1 MNFNQ
6 EILEELP
13 NEFGGSDKKQ
23 TVVLAGSSKKY
34 LLKLPDPTREK
45 GKKEKLSYINNVFSE
60 YIGCMI
66 SKSVGL
72 PVQEVI
78 LGEYTFENSAK
89 TVPACACGDIR
100 NSNEILYEID
110 KQELRNSLEETDS
123 RYITFESVNRIFSF
137 LEKYG
142 LDKKELE
149 KFYFDMFV
157 LDALIGNTDRHN
169 GNWGFLMAPN
179 SSARIAP
186 VYDCG
191 SSLFPIA
198 SDDMLKDAN
207 IRNIALGTY
216 SAIRDENMQRIN
228 YHEIFTEAENSQ
240 VNKALKRMLPRINM
254 AEIYGIID
262 GTPYLSEV
270 RKDFYKEFVRTNYE
284 QTLVKGLVNVM
295 AKEIPEKERTNPEID
310 YYAFYQKN
318 IRCIKDLPEF
328 VPHMANIS
336 GKSFR
341 VMRVSSQYAITF
353 DDTGATS
360 IFFLQSNDS
369 KVKRTME
376 IFQYLG
382 ANKIFEENKKGCDSE
397 QSEEKSRERSA
408 KRGSE
413 PDQSSDLCSG
423 KESVSDILNDSAND
437 SLGMGEDDFKK
448 AVDKLSELFKEDK
461 DIESP

>member
-23 TVVLAGSSKKY
+23 TVVLVGSSKKY

-45 GKKEKLSYINNVFSE
+45 GKKKELSYINNVFSE

-72 PVQEVI
+72 PVQEVLI
-78 LGEYTFENSAK
+78 GEYTFENSAK

-100 NSNEILYEID
+100 NGSEILYEID
-110 KQELRNSLEETDS
+110 KQELRNFLDEKDS
-123 RYITFESVNRIFSF
+123 RNITFESINKIFPF

-149 KFYFDMFV
+149 KFYFNMFV

-169 GNWGFLMAPN
+169 GNWGFLMAPG
-179 SSARIAP
+179 SRARIAP
-186 VYDCG
+186 VFDCG
-191 SSLFPIA
+191 SSLFPVA
-198 SDDMLKDAN
+198 SDDMLKGAN
-207 IRNIALGTY
+207 VRNIALGTY
-216 SAIRDENMQRIN
+216 SAIRDDNMQRIN

-240 VNKALKRMLPRINM
+240 VNTALKRMLPRINM
-254 AEIYGIID
+254 TEIYGIID
-262 GTPYLSEV
+262 DTPYLSQV
-270 RKDFYKEFVRTNYE
+270 RKEFYKEFVRANYE
-284 QTLVKGLVNVM
+284 QTLVKGLVNIT
-295 AKEIPEKERTNPEID
+295 AKEIPEKGGTKPEID

-318 IRCIKDLPEF
+318 IRRIKDLPEF
-328 VPHMANIS
+328 VPNMANIS

-341 VMRVSSQYAITF
+341 VMKVSSQYAITF

-360 IFFLQSNDS
+360 IFYLQSNDS

-376 IFQYLG
+376 IFEYLG
-382 ANKIFEENKKGCDSE
+382 ANEIFQENKKEYDSSE
-397 QSEEKSRERSA
+397 LNQSLALPKGEK
-408 KRGSE
+408 
-413 PDQSSDLCSG
+413 D
-423 KESVSDILNDSAND
+423 VFDILREANSG
-437 SLGMGEDDFKK
+437 SLGMGDGPGR
-448 AVDKLSELFKEDK
+448 AVDKTTEAPEEGIDFDRL
-461 DIESP
+461 